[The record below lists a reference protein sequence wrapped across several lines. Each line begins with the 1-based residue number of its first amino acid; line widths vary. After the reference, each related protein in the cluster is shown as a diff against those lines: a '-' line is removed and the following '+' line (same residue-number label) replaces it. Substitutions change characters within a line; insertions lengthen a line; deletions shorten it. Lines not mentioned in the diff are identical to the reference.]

1 MQILGKSTY
10 VAFFYWYMYYVDSK
24 IPQKVKMQSR
34 FIYCSKNKQVPLE
47 SLLFIK
53 DSKCT
58 CSSESRIHTS
68 HYYIHEKCSK
78 NTLEFIYP
86 RQVFLKDSKDKIWM
100 FLQVIFGDFFSSRCT
115 Y

>member
-10 VAFFYWYMYYVDSK
+10 VAFFYLYMYYVDTK

-58 CSSESRIHTS
+58 CSVVVKVEYVHTS
-68 HYYIHEKCSK
+68 HYYTG
-78 NTLEFIYP
+78 NA
-86 RQVFLKDSKDKIWM
+86 LK
-100 FLQVIFGDFFSSRCT
+100 T
-115 Y
+115 H